1 MKEEPGKQEVEAQA
15 GITPTPHTMFFHR
28 SGQPLEAASP
38 QESLYRAALEAQH
51 AKAPG
56 ARPLPQNLGLQHSAE
71 LEAKAAQAA
80 AVRQEAQA
88 VKAAEATARHHQA
101 TVEQQLQHTQ
111 AGERSDTVEEMLQKE
126 KTLKDEL
133 ERKYA
138 EMSQRHHIYCQREVA
153 TQARMVERD
162 TKIQENSE
170 YQQKVQEETNRL
182 TAVLMLR
189 ENPEERNLL
198 AEFTAFDQRL
208 SEKHQEFMSLQ
219 QEDVEK
225 QRKYAEKKGIL
236 QENEA
241 NLAKLRVKNQS
252 TLQSIEA
259 HMRQQ
264 LPDPRFANSKRLL
277 SQLMAAEK
285 ADSEASAVRK
295 EQKARRIQENE
306 ETRQMEKQKMLAAE
320 ASAMHEQ
327 QQRQQRLQDESIQA
341 EQQAQAEAYAIA
353 QQQEQAEQQAAMAE
367 VETKAVAEQEEQRQ
381 QLLQEEQQRQQE
393 WQNYLLAKMADG
405 KKREEAMFAEHKEEQ
420 DRLKA
425 ELAAEEQRYI
435 ASMRER
441 HQQHLEELE
450 QRSEQQQQELF
461 QQEQQKQLQLQQ
473 KLEATKT
480 GQLLPPVE
488 FSDDESLTPV
498 AKKPRPYVQ
507 LRGEL
512 PRYVPPVSK
521 AQAPFPVSLPQAK
534 APGAYQSQTPTSSQ
548 IPAAFASQTE
558 QTPAATQVAFTP
570 GRLEGGSGLFL
581 LSPAQP
587 GLRKPVVVPPRPAA
601 FGAAP
606 PSAKS
611 PPTPAPQ
618 LQQQQPVQG
627 TATTAPS
634 EQPTVASAAPETRVY
649 LGWNLSFFF
658 ASNLDF
664 TNRLLDKKY
673 QRITLRWMILSF
685 KSRIRVS
692 FETGILDFRINLN
705 LEYMFLLKQV
715 FKIFSSKCKPIE
727 YMFHLKHVF

>member
-1 MKEEPGKQEVEAQA
+1 MQRLQEPG
-15 GITPTPHTMFFHR
+15 H
-28 SGQPLEAASP
+28 
-38 QESLYRAALEAQH
+38 
-51 AKAPG
+51 
-56 ARPLPQNLGLQHSAE
+56 LGLQHSAE

-133 ERKYA
+133 EKKYA

-153 TQARMVERD
+153 TQARMVERE

-393 WQNYLLAKMADG
+393 WQNYLLAKIADG

-558 QTPAATQVAFTP
+558 PAATQVAFTP
-570 GRLEGGSGLFL
+570 GRLEVVCFCSAWCSTTFRKEP
-581 LSPAQP
+581 SNP
-587 GLRKPVVVPPRPAA
+587 G
-601 FGAAP
+601 
-606 PSAKS
+606 
-611 PPTPAPQ
+611 
-618 LQQQQPVQG
+618 
-627 TATTAPS
+627 TTAPAAAAS
-634 EQPTVASAAPETRVY
+634 PRQQPQHLQSNLLWHQRHQRQECILVGIY
-649 LGWNLSFFF
+649 LFF

-673 QRITLRWMILSF
+673 QRITLRWVILSF

-692 FETGILDFRINLN
+692 FETGILDFRN
-705 LEYMFLLKQV
+705 K
-715 FKIFSSKCKPIE
+715 SKSRI
-727 YMFHLKHVF
+727 HVSFETGIQDFFE